1 MRSENIQAW
10 AEGVV
15 FGQPP
20 PVQPPFDEYGT
31 PVFSYQDA
39 KVYLNRIGNRVA
51 EIAVLERSSPQQKI
65 LLRNGGVK
73 DLEVSN
79 TQRNEHAKTQKTEPG
94 NTQKTQQANT
104 HKTELANQD
113 AEAYLDRQRKIL
125 FQNRG
130 AKDRKPVQKDVP
142 FNPDREAYMKA
153 VLKRQKEKAEHERMT
168 RERKILFPNSIPT
181 GDPKPDPGPYK
192 IPTTRKPVPKSN
204 DTTPTPPQMVLPPRK
219 PVPQSNDTTPPPPQ
233 MVLLRNGETKKL
245 ENIPSYTER
254 VRDLGYPEALCSLVG
269 TEIGAEH
276 RSGGDCTSAKVVKEK
291 VDCQSSH
298 QDQGSNRPGYTD
310 GTCSSRA
317 PLLAPESSLS
327 PRETLT
333 LALRPAGTA
342 LPNDMSRATIRDV
355 VDLGIVS
362 SSTRS

>member
-15 FGQPP
+15 FGHPP

-39 KVYLNRIGNRVA
+39 KAYLNRIGNRVA
-51 EIAVLERSSPQQKI
+51 EIAVLERSSPQQRI
-65 LLRNGGVK
+65 LLRKGEGA
-73 DLEVSN
+73 DSEVS
-79 TQRNEHAKTQKTEPG
+79 TQKTEPD
-94 NTQKTQQANT
+94 NTQKT
-104 HKTELANQD
+104 EPANQT
-113 AEAYLDRQRKIL
+113 AEAYLNRQRKIL

-130 AKDRKPVQKDVP
+130 AKDRKPVQKAVP
-142 FNPDREAYMKA
+142 FNPDRETYKNA
-153 VLKRQKEKAEHERMT
+153 VLKRQKEKAELERMT
-168 RERKILFPNSIPT
+168 RQRKILFPNSIPKE
-181 GDPKPDPGPYK
+181 DPKPEPGPYK
-192 IPTTRKPVPKSN
+192 IPTRKTVPKPN
-204 DTTPTPPQMVLPPRK
+204 DTTPPPPHMVLPPRK
-219 PVPQSNDTTPPPPQ
+219 PVPQSNDTTLPPPQ
-233 MVLLRNGETKKL
+233 MVLLRNGETKRL
-245 ENIPSYTER
+245 ENIPSYAER
-254 VRDLGYPEALCSLVG
+254 VLDLGYPEALCPLAVKEVG
-269 TEIGAEH
+269 VKD
-276 RSGGDCTSAKVVKEK
+276 RSAGDCAGAQVVKQK
-291 VDCQSSH
+291 IDGQSSH

-310 GTCSSRA
+310 GTHSPRA
-317 PLLAPESSLS
+317 PLLAPELLLS